1 MANNTVNHVGRRVL
15 SGLTAI
21 GTNQASGFPLA
32 NDADHQFT
40 TVGSGTGATLPAARL
55 PSRVTIW
62 NGGGNTLA
70 VYPPSGGKINDGST
84 NASVTLGAGSGA
96 SFFAVDLATWYTA
109 SSSGTGT
116 VTTVSVASANG
127 FAGSVATATTTP
139 AITLTTSIT
148 GLLKGNGTAVSA
160 ASAGTDYVVPS
171 VVTLSSLVI
180 GSSQVTGLAA
190 SATTDTTVAT
200 NITSGTLPAAQLPV
214 FVASG
219 GFHAKGAVPDP
230 GASAGTTHF
239 LREDAT
245 WAIPPTSAVT
255 TGLLYAFANKN
266 LVM

>member
-1 MANNTVNHVGRRVL
+1 MAQNTVNHVGRRVL

-21 GTNQASGFPLA
+21 GTSQGTGFPLA

-40 TVGSGTGATLPAARL
+40 TVGSGTGATLPSARL
-55 PSRVTIW
+55 PSRVAIW
-62 NGGGNTLA
+62 NGGASTLTI
-70 VYPPSGGKINDGST
+70 YPPSGGKINDGSV
-84 NASVTLGAGSGA
+84 NASTTLGAGSGV
-96 SFFAVDLATWYTA
+96 SFFASDLGTWYTA
-109 SSSGTGT
+109 SSSGVGT
-116 VTTVSVASANG
+116 VTTVSIVSANG
-127 FAGSVATATTTP
+127 FAGSVATATSTP
-139 AITLTTSIT
+139 AVTLSTSIT
-148 GLLKGNGTAVSA
+148 GVLKGNGTAISA
-160 ASAGTDYVVPS
+160 AVANTDYVTPS

-180 GSSQVTGLAA
+180 GSSQVTGLAT

-219 GFHAKGAVPDP
+219 GSHAKGAVPDP
-230 GASAGTTHF
+230 GASAGTTHY